1 MDYTFS
7 LSLND
12 MAGFDIIRKYF
23 PSITGEQRGRF
34 EMLQKLYNEWNT
46 KVNLISR
53 KDMDHLYEHHVLH
66 SLAIA
71 RFVQFNK
78 GASVVDIGTGGGFP
92 GIPLAIMFPQ
102 VKFTL
107 IDSIGKKI
115 RAVEDIAFSLRLDNV
130 KAIQIRAE
138 QVKGPFDFAVSR
150 ATAPLDKLMY
160 WINGSISKINQ
171 HSIPNGIICLKG
183 GDLTEELSHY
193 KDKVQ
198 VRDISDYFKEPF
210 FETKKLV
217 YLNALNSLHS
227 VDN

>member
-1 MDYTFS
+1 MDYTYP
-7 LSLND
+7 LSRNE
-12 MAGFDIIRKYF
+12 MAGVDIIKKYF
-23 PSITGEQRGRF
+23 TSLTPAQVNQF
-34 EMLQKLYNEWNT
+34 EMLQPLYNEWNS
-46 KVNLISR
+46 KINLVSR

-78 GASVVDIGTGGGFP
+78 GSSIVDIGTGGGFP
-92 GIPLAIMFPQ
+92 GIPLAIMFPN

-115 RAVEDIAFSLRLDNV
+115 RAVEDIAFSLHLTNV
-130 KAIQIRAE
+130 IALQIRAE
-138 QVKGPFDFAVSR
+138 QVKGPFDFAISR

-160 WINGSISKINQ
+160 WINASISKVNQ

-183 GDLTEELSHY
+183 GDLDEELAVY
-193 KDKVQ
+193 KDKAE
-198 VRDISDYFKEPF
+198 VRDISDYYKEPF
-210 FETKKLV
+210 FETKKIV
-217 YLNALNSLHS
+217 YLSALNSLHS